1 MPNGLSNYSGSRR
14 VLIAGGGIAALEA
27 MLALRALAE
36 DRVTV
41 EVLAPNRELTYNPLS
56 VAAPFGLERAVHL
69 RMEDLLHRGGARR
82 REGAL
87 AAVDPERRRALS
99 SAGLEIGYDALLVA
113 VGAEKRNPL
122 SGALAFSGRE
132 QVEPFRR
139 LLGDLEQGKV
149 RRVVFA
155 LPCTRAWPLPLY
167 ELALMTAHHLRRR
180 GVADAELTLL
190 TPEERTLGLFGPK
203 AAAAVELKLREA
215 GLVVRTDACPT
226 EVEPDRL
233 RLVGGEEVAAERVVT
248 VGIARGRRIPGLPAD
263 AEGFLR
269 TDEHARVVG
278 LDEIYAA
285 GDVTSFPLKQGGVA
299 AQQADT
305 AAAAIAAAAGA
316 LVTPRPFRPVLR
328 GMLLTGTSP
337 AYLRREVGT
346 GHNETLSLDGEPLW
360 WPPAKIV
367 ATYLGPF
374 LAELAGSAHPSEVEE
389 PEGLLVS
396 WEASGDA
403 NDWHQLGAGLDH
415 ARRGHGAHAA

>member
-203 AAAAVELKLREA
+203 AAAA
-215 GLVVRTDACPT
+215 
-226 EVEPDRL
+226 
-233 RLVGGEEVAAERVVT
+233 
-248 VGIARGRRIPGLPAD
+248 
-263 AEGFLR
+263 
-269 TDEHARVVG
+269 
-278 LDEIYAA
+278 DEIYAA

-346 GHNETLSLDGEPLW
+346 GHNETHSLDGEPLW

-396 WEASGDA
+396 WEANGGDV
-403 NDWHQLGAGLDH
+403 NNWHQLDPEL
-415 ARRGHGAHAA
+415 